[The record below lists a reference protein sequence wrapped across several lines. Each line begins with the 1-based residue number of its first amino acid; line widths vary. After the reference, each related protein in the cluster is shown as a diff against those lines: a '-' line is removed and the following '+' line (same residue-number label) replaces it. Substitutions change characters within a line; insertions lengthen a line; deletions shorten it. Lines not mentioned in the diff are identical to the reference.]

1 MKKIIFKNFLTET
14 TQFFLLSSCAVTI
27 IVWVIQAV
35 NYLEFVTEDGHSFKI
50 YFLYTIYSLPKI
62 FNRLLP
68 FMFFFSVFFTLIK
81 YEEQNQ
87 ILIFWT
93 NGIKKKTLLNVI
105 ITYSLFF
112 LILNSFFS
120 LLIVPL
126 SQDKARSYIRESNID
141 YLPFLIKPKKFI
153 DTVEKLTIYADKKNE
168 DILENIIIKD
178 AFSSSKSKIIY
189 AKKGFFTVDNEE
201 NFLVLNDG
209 KILNIS
215 EGKTNSFDF
224 NQTQINLSK
233 YTSKTTKTP
242 KLQEV
247 STIHLFYCLFK
258 TKNIIIDKD
267 AIAENLK
274 FKCDDTISLK
284 NKISQELFSRI
295 FKPIYLP
302 LLALIGGLLIIRSK
316 NSERYSN
323 YKLKIFI
330 LGVFVISLSEISTK
344 FYSINFF
351 ETSMIFIIP
360 FMLFLSIYYFFLKQF
375 NIKKIYDN

>member
-1 MKKIIFKNFLTET
+1 MKKIIFKNFLIET
-14 TQFFLLSSCAVTI
+14 TQFFLLSCCAVTI

-35 NYLEFVTEDGHSFKI
+35 NYLEFVTEDGHSFKV

-87 ILIFWT
+87 TLIFWT
-93 NGIKKKTLLNVI
+93 NGIKKITLLNVI

-112 LILNSFFS
+112 LMLNYLFS
-120 LLIVPL
+120 VLIVPL

-141 YLPFLIKPKKFI
+141 YLPLLIKPKKFI
-153 DTVEKLTIYADKKNE
+153 DTVEKLTIYTDRKNE

-178 AFSSSKSKIIY
+178 SFSKSKSKIIY
-189 AKKGFFTVDNEE
+189 AKKGYFTEE
-201 NFLVLNDG
+201 DEKNFLILTDG

-215 EGKTNSFDF
+215 EGKTNTFDF

-233 YTSKTTKTP
+233 YTSKTTTTP

-247 STIHLFYCLFK
+247 NTIHLFYCLFK
-258 TKNIIIDKD
+258 TKNIIINKE
-267 AIAENLK
+267 AIAKNLK

-302 LLALIGGLLIIRSK
+302 LLALIGGLLIIKSK
-316 NSERYSN
+316 NSEQYSN

-330 LGVFVISLSEISTK
+330 LGVTAISLSEISTK
-344 FYSINFF
+344 FYSINFL
-351 ETSMIFIIP
+351 ETSLIFIIP
-360 FMLFLSIYYFFLKQF
+360 ILLFLSIYYFFLKHF
-375 NIKKIYDN
+375 NVKNL